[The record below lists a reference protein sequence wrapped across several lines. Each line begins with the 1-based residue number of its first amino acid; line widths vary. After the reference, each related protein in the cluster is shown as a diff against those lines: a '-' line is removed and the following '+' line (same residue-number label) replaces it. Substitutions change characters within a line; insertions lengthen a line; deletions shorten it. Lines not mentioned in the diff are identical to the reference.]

1 MALFG
6 LGKKKPAQPA
16 AAPAAAPAGGI
27 PTDLVI
33 QMRQQGLSNDQ
44 IMQNLQGQGY
54 SSSQIF
60 DAMSQADIKGAVEAG
75 PGAGPIPGEAPP
87 GAVPPPPPEAA
98 PPPVPGE
105 APPPGGVPMPAAPE
119 AGTERI
125 EEVAEAIIDEKW
137 EELMKSV
144 DKIVAWKETT
154 EAKIIK
160 MEQAMNDLKERFEE
174 LHKGILAK
182 IGEYDKGIRDV
193 GSEIKAME
201 GVFKKVLPSLTEN
214 VGELSRITKSM
225 KGKKKST
232 K

>member
-6 LGKKKPAQPA
+6 KKPAKPA
-16 AAPAAAPAGGI
+16 AAEGI

-44 IMQNLQGQGY
+44 IIQNLQSQGY
-54 SSSQIF
+54 TSSKIF

-75 PGAGPIPGEAPP
+75 PGAEAGPPTGAPIPGAAPP
-87 GAVPPPPPEAA
+87 SPEAVPPSPAVA
-98 PPPVPGE
+98 PAPIAPAPVVSGGE
-105 APPPGGVPMPAAPE
+105 Q
-119 AGTERI
+119 ERI
-125 EEVAEAIIDEKW
+125 EEITESIIDEKW
-137 EELMKSV
+137 DELMKSV

-154 EAKIIK
+154 ETKMIK
-160 MEQAMNDLKERFEE
+160 MEQAVKDLKERFEE
-174 LHKGILAK
+174 LHQGILAK

-201 GVFKKVLPSLTEN
+201 GVFKKVLPTLTEN

-225 KGKKKST
+225 KGRKKK
-232 K
+232 KA

>member
-6 LGKKKPAQPA
+6 IGKKKPVQPA
-16 AAPAAAPAGGI
+16 APRTTDGGI

-33 QMRQQGLSNDQ
+33 QMRQQGYSNDQ
-44 IMQNLQGQGY
+44 IIQNLQSQGY
-54 SSSQIF
+54 TSSQVF
-60 DAMSQADIKGAVEAG
+60 DALSQADIKGAVESYPGAAPAG
-75 PGAGPIPGEAPP
+75 PT
-87 GAVPPPPPEAA
+87 PPEAPSA
-98 PPPVPGE
+98 GPTP
-105 APPPGGVPMPAAPE
+105 PAAPMPSAPIPSLE
-119 AGTERI
+119 AEKERV

-144 DKIVAWKETT
+144 DKITTWKETT

-160 MEQAMNDLKERFEE
+160 MDQVIKDLKERFEE
-174 LHKGILAK
+174 LHRGILAK

-214 VGELSRITKSM
+214 VSELSRITKSI
-225 KGKKKST
+225 KTKKK